1 MINRPYLKIA
11 ALLILYSALD
21 TYSLAETNFGPATRE
36 TDRAVSDSETRKLMD
51 KTRPP
56 RKISISV
63 DTSDTTSAEPSEDI
77 KFYINDI
84 RFTGMKSLA
93 PEDLSFITKKYVK
106 KDISAKDM
114 KKLTKE
120 IELEYLRRGIISSVF
135 VPSQEVT
142 DEVLNI
148 QVLEPD
154 TQ

>member
-1 MINRPYLKIA
+1 MVHRSYLKIA
-11 ALLILYSALD
+11 ALLIISSVLD
-21 TYSLAETNFGPATRE
+21 NYSLAETNFGPATRE

-56 RKISISV
+56 RKITISV
-63 DTSDTTSAEPSEDI
+63 DTSGTQSTEPSEDL

-106 KDISAKDM
+106 KEVSVKDM
-114 KKLTKE
+114 KKMTKE

-142 DEVLNI
+142 DAVLNI
-148 QVLEPD
+148 PQ
-154 TQ
+154 